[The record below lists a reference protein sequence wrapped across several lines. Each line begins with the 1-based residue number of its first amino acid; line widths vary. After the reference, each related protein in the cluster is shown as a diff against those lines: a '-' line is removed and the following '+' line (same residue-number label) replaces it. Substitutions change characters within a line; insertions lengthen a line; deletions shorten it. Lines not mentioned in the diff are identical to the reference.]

1 MKKASILYV
10 LGVLSLIFENLELNA
25 TTQHWSVMLYTVR
38 IIVATIAGNMVK
50 AIAKEQ
56 GVLKHLGL
64 INISFELISSSVF
77 HKYLKNGIDLETKD

>member
-1 MKKASILYV
+1 M
-10 LGVLSLIFENLELNA
+10 
-25 TTQHWSVMLYTVR
+25 
-38 IIVATIAGNMVK
+38 ATIAGNMVK

-77 HKYLKNGIDLETKD
+77 HKYLKNGVDLETKD